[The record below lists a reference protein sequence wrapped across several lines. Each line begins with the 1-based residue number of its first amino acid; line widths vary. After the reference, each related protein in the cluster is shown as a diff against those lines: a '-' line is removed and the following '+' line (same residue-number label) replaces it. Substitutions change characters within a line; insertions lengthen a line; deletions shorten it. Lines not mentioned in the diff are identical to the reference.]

1 MASSPNLSNINY
13 SFDKKKQYSQVVF
26 QQGKPILD
34 VDLNDMSNALYA
46 QSTSALVEKMGY
58 GASQIDFREW
68 AMTAVDTKDPDNDRN
83 QLNFAM
89 TLGRLDTLKGVID
102 LHELR
107 ESGLDSRV
115 IFDYGRIVD
124 SAATANTDDRPYAN
138 YILKGKVTGNSTD
151 TVIRD
156 VHKNFSAN
164 HRLTAYTHSETIT
177 PSYVNTSAIA
187 NPSQTRQTLPALLRI
202 QEGACRL
209 RLIAANEEREII
221 SVANGEITVGDAF
234 SAAPSADDE
243 YVILPPNTLKEYKQ
257 SYDDATSQSTSKPEG
272 LLNLPKLVTYVQVFE
287 EDISSDEDSDIKS
300 AALGVE
306 TTHRTQLRWCIRVA
320 TLRTSIDGDTDN
332 NIALG
337 GLKIEHINTLLNG
350 QRLVE
355 HHALADA
362 TDSTA
367 SSDEGAL
374 QTQYWRESDG
384 TDITIGKILDQES
397 PYAELGLTPAHFFNS
412 EEYTL
417 DRLYWA
423 FLKGL
428 FLKSSSFVFNDF
440 VILNVF
446 NSETKS
452 NRTNAGSEELSNIF
466 YPGAQTNTAAD
477 IIEHAFLSVGNGFV
491 RVAGDAGAEPAR
503 FKSPP
508 RVFHTHADLSVDNM
522 RSRTLHGLRGGI
534 IYGANAPLV
543 FKSPASHFSF
553 VDQMVLGM
561 SGIGSAQGETSEG
574 YRIPSAIDY
583 TLANTTA
590 SLAQSGYDA
599 GAIKMISPISASTIS
614 TGHTDGSFLSG
625 TASYLLR
632 EKGGRTSHTVN
643 ANDAELGWS
652 LYKQEASDLT
662 DANNQ
667 SDFSIR
673 GWEEGIAQAIAFQQG
688 LNFRKLAIKTTAH
701 KSMDLFTISET
712 PRQQADQHDQDVI
725 NASSTAFQIP
735 YLQSEAKNGNLFLDS
750 YSGSAGF
757 IFADFLPSNFIPASV
772 SRFDPKPLLQQYQA
786 TGGIKGYDQSFQA
799 TRSPSDYRYGAWNR
813 FNRVKI
819 SENIGGTSL
828 DNANAP
834 TYSMDMWGNRCT
846 AMRLRYHVGDFYPGA
861 VDTNGVP
868 TNQLVDSMNLFV
880 KVEPLSL
887 AHWMTMPKHQH
898 SILEN
903 SISFAEGIEALLKVA
918 HGLGDTQKLVNSSG
932 SALIQETS
940 PIRNNEFP
948 LFPTAPSVGAV
959 DPTNLPFEHYKQ
971 PFVHWYHPTMHK
983 IKSPHPD
990 GTNSGYDVDSN
1001 GAAVGIDITV
1011 YPKFGRRS
1019 LIVPALVPSRFSEK
1033 EIAVGGDTF
1042 TVPISIDGDTSG
1054 TYQQFPELVGTDTV
1068 TSVRGKMTVNIH
1080 NETGLI
1086 SDGVKNSILP
1096 YPYHGSVPTDG
1107 GTTVITADGDGSLI
1121 TFDHNQITFPAV
1133 GINSKELTPSPVFIP
1148 ASRSFAFG
1156 QESESEPK
1164 VGFNTLIESFTQGQ
1178 WSDVVDA
1185 ESAFPY
1191 DEKLTHYV
1199 PESGGASTV
1208 PTNLNVDFDAWSVPV
1223 LRTAINTQTVSGIV
1237 KLVRTSFATGLGDT
1251 TLSSDYSEFFTMPT
1265 NVFTNYNSGTYTY
1278 DAQQVPA
1285 IGPDNPVDTLFVGDL
1300 GTALGGFSDR
1310 AGFISPL
1317 NFGVPMRVGVGLMP
1331 NGRIGTSVDVR
1342 DSFEFGEYL
1351 YSNDTFILDTFTAIS
1366 GMGLQQKLMWNCS
1379 FRVLHTRPGGMTSSE
1394 VSTAPKSITEVFL
1407 AHDRT
1412 DNMTKKT
1419 FPAPS
1424 NSQKKPFIH
1433 LMSMHPNTNSN
1444 FPNKPHMEHLYPMIS
1459 DSTGGTHDSNAMTN
1473 GVYDYTLDTVRTSS
1487 MGDTFAVDPFDT
1499 MMNDAVFGAT
1509 NNPTKSSENLNKNS
1523 GIEIDLISEL
1533 NMIHDNLDDYD
1544 LNSAALV
1551 NGQTF
1556 SISRTM
1562 PTANELTLPGD
1573 HELVFVLYT
1582 GHYGAKMHDANNDVN
1597 VSHIPPVA
1605 GCHLTATLEINR
1617 PSERISSTNSDNH
1630 HYGVTMNNTS
1640 EPITTYAILG
1650 TKLINN

>member
-1 MASSPNLSNINY
+1 MASSPNLSDMNY

-68 AMTAVDTKDPDNDRN
+68 AMTAVDTKNPNDAKN

-124 SAATANTDDRPYAN
+124 SSATQGDDRPYAN
-138 YILKGKVTGNSTD
+138 YILKGKVTGSASTT

-156 VHKNFSAN
+156 EHKNFSAN

-187 NPSQTRQTLPALLRI
+187 NPSQTRATLPALLRI
-202 QEGACRL
+202 QEEACRL
-209 RLIAANEEREII
+209 RFTSGALANQEQEII
-221 SVANGEITVGDAF
+221 SVANGQITVGAAF
-234 SAAPSADDE
+234 TQPPSEDDE
-243 YVILPPNTLKEYKQ
+243 YVILPPNTLEDYRGL
-257 SYDDATSQSTSKPEG
+257 YNLATSQSTSKPEG

-320 TLRTSIDGDTDN
+320 TLRTSIDDDIDN

-337 GLKIEHINTLLNG
+337 GLKIEHINTLLNS

-374 QTQYWRESDG
+374 QTQYWQESLNG
-384 TDITIGKILDQES
+384 VLTPGKILDQES

-452 NRTNAGSEELSNIF
+452 NKTNADEEELSNIF
-466 YPGAQTNTAAD
+466 YPGAQTDTTQQT
-477 IIEHAFLSVGNGFV
+477 ITHAFLSVGNGFV

-614 TGHTDGSFLSG
+614 TGDTGSFLSG

-643 ANDAELGWS
+643 ANDADLGWS
-652 LYKQEASDLT
+652 LYKQEGDDLT

-712 PRQQADQHDQDVI
+712 PRQQADQHDQDVV
-725 NASSTAFQIP
+725 NYSSTAFQIP
-735 YLQSEAKNGNLFLDS
+735 YLQSEANNGNLFLDS

-757 IFADFLPSNFIPASV
+757 GGADFLPSSFIPANV

-786 TGGIKGYDQSFQA
+786 TGGTKGYDQSSQA
-799 TRSPSDYRYGAWNR
+799 DRDIDYKYGPWNR
-813 FNRVKI
+813 FNRADLA
-819 SENIGGTSL
+819 SLPSAL
-828 DNANAP
+828 DNADAP

-861 VDTNGVP
+861 VDGRGVP
-868 TNQLVDSMNLFV
+868 SNQLVDSMNLFV

-932 SALIQETS
+932 SALVQETS

-948 LFPTAPSVGAV
+948 LYPTAPNVGTV

-971 PFVHWYHPTMHK
+971 PFVHWYHPNMHK

-990 GTNSGYDVDSN
+990 GTNSGYD
-1001 GAAVGIDITV
+1001 GTGIDITV

-1019 LIVPALVPSRFSEK
+1019 LIVPALVPSKF
-1033 EIAVGGDTF
+1033 
-1042 TVPISIDGDTSG
+1042 G
-1054 TYQQFPELVGTDTV
+1054 TYTDSHSNKFPLIENGTTGESYPELVGSDSASDV
-1068 TSVRGKMTVNIH
+1068 ISDMVVNVSE
-1080 NETGLI
+1080 ETGSLTI
-1086 SDGVKNSILP
+1086 NNSILP
-1096 YPYHGSVPTDG
+1096 YPYHGSIPTAIGETVINDDDG
-1107 GTTVITADGDGSLI
+1107 GTVTIRN
-1121 TFDHNQITFPAV
+1121 NQITFPAV
-1133 GINSKELTPSPVFIP
+1133 GTDGAEITPSPVFIP
-1148 ASRSFAFG
+1148 ASRSFAAIPG
-1156 QESESEPK
+1156 TNSKAK

-1178 WSDVVDA
+1178 WNDVVDA

-1191 DEKLTHYV
+1191 DEKLTHYI

-1208 PTNLNVDFDAWSVPV
+1208 PTNLNLDFNAWSVPV
-1223 LRTAINTQTVSGIV
+1223 LRTAISTQTVSGIV
-1237 KLVRTSFATGLGDT
+1237 KLVRTSFDTGLGDT

-1265 NVFTNYNSGTYTY
+1265 NVFTNYNSGTGNYE
-1278 DAQQVPA
+1278 AQQVPA

-1331 NGRIGTSVDVR
+1331 NGMIDGTTDVR
-1342 DSFEFGEYL
+1342 DSFEFGKFL

-1366 GMGLQQKLMWNCS
+1366 KMGLQQKLMWNCS
-1379 FRVLHTRPGGMTSSE
+1379 FRVLHTRPGGMTSTE

-1412 DNMTKKT
+1412 DGNMTKKT
-1419 FPAPS
+1419 FPAPH

-1444 FPNKPHMEHLYPMIS
+1444 FPNKSHMEHLYPMIS
-1459 DSTGGTHDSNAMTN
+1459 DSTGGTHESNAMTN
-1473 GVYDYTLDTVRTSS
+1473 GIYDYTEDTVKTSS

-1499 MMNDAVFGAT
+1499 LMNDHIFST
-1509 NNPTKSSENLNKNS
+1509 DNPTKSSENLNKNS

-1533 NMIHDNLDDYD
+1533 NMIHDNIGDYG
-1544 LNSAALV
+1544 LNVNGLV
-1551 NGQTF
+1551 NQAAVP
-1556 SISRTM
+1556 SISSTM

-1582 GHYGAKMHDANNDVN
+1582 GHYGAKMHDTNNDVN
-1597 VSHIPPVA
+1597 VSYIPPVA

-1617 PSERISSTNSDNH
+1617 PSERISSTDTDNR
-1630 HYGVTMNNTS
+1630 HYGVTMNTAGDA
-1640 EPITTYAILG
+1640 ITTYAIPG

>member
-68 AMTAVDTKDPDNDRN
+68 AMTAVDTKDPNDARN

-107 ESGLDSRV
+107 ELGLDSRV

-124 SAATANTDDRPYAN
+124 SAATLGNDRPYAN
-138 YILKGKVTGNSTD
+138 YILKGKVTGNAST
-151 TVIRD
+151 TKVIRD
-156 VHKNFSAN
+156 EHKNFSVD
-164 HRLTAYTHSETIT
+164 HRLTAYQIQEIIAPTYGTVNPIT
-177 PSYVNTSAIA
+177 NPTEERNTADALVRVN
-187 NPSQTRQTLPALLRI
+187 
-202 QEGACRL
+202 EGACRL
-209 RLIAANEEREII
+209 RLIAANEEREIT
-221 SVANGEITVGDAF
+221 SVANGEITVGNAF
-234 SAAPSADDE
+234 SQVPSADDE
-243 YVILPPNTLKEYKQ
+243 YVILPPNTLEDYK
-257 SYDDATSQSTSKPEG
+257 SLYDAATSQSNSKPEG
-272 LLNLPKLVTYVQVFE
+272 LSNLPKLVTYVQVFE
-287 EDISSDEDSDIKS
+287 EDISSDEDGDIKS
-300 AALGVE
+300 SALGVE

-320 TLRTSIDGDTDN
+320 RLTTSIDGDSFN
-332 NIALG
+332 GNPVG
-337 GLKIEHINTLLNG
+337 NLKIEHINTLLNS

-374 QTQYWRESDG
+374 QTQYWQESLNG
-384 TDITIGKILDQES
+384 VLTPSKILDQES

-428 FLKSSSFVFNDF
+428 FITNPIFPSVNIGFNDF

-452 NRTNAGSEELSNIF
+452 NKTNAGSETLSNIF
-466 YPGAQTNTAAD
+466 YPGAQTDTAAN

-583 TLANTTA
+583 TLASTTA

-614 TGHTDGSFLSG
+614 TGDTGSFLSG

-643 ANDAELGWS
+643 ADDADLGWS
-652 LYKQEASDLT
+652 LYKQEGDDLT
-662 DANNQ
+662 DSNNQ

-712 PRQQADQHDQDVI
+712 PRQQANLHDQDVV
-725 NASSTAFQIP
+725 NYSSTAFQIP

-750 YSGSAGF
+750 YSGGAG
-757 IFADFLPSNFIPASV
+757 IALGGQNFLPSNFIPANV
-772 SRFDPKPLLQQYQA
+772 SRFNPKPLLQQYQA
-786 TGGIKGYDQSFQA
+786 TGGIKGYDQSSQA
-799 TRSPSDYRYGAWNR
+799 TRSVDYKYGPWNR
-813 FNRVKI
+813 FNRDEI
-819 SENIGGTSL
+819 HDHLPGAL
-828 DNANAP
+828 DDANAP

-868 TNQLVDSMNLFV
+868 SNQLVDSLNLFV

-903 SISFAEGIEALLKVA
+903 SISFAEGIEALLKVS
-918 HGLGDTQKLVNSSG
+918 HGLGDTRKLVNSSG
-932 SALIQETS
+932 SPLVQSTS

-948 LFPTAPSVGAV
+948 LYPTAPSVGVV

-990 GTNSGYDVDSN
+990 GTNSGYD
-1001 GAAVGIDITV
+1001 AAGLNLTI

-1033 EIAVGGDTF
+1033 EITVGNDVF

-1054 TYQQFPELVGTDTV
+1054 THEQFPNLVGTDTE
-1068 TSVRGKMTVNIH
+1068 TSLRGKSTVNIH

-1107 GTTVITADGDGSLI
+1107 GTTVITADGDNSLI

-1133 GINSKELTPSPVFIP
+1133 GVGSEELTPSPVFIP

-1156 QESESEPK
+1156 QKSEFEPK

-1178 WSDVVDA
+1178 WSDVVDG

-1191 DEKLTHYV
+1191 DEKLTHYI

-1223 LRTAINTQTVSGIV
+1223 LRTAISTQTVSGIV
-1237 KLVRTSFATGLGDT
+1237 NLVRTSFDNGLDGTSLISGEYD
-1251 TLSSDYSEFFTMPT
+1251 FTMPT
-1265 NVFTNYNSGTYTY
+1265 NVFESVDTSYL
-1278 DAQQVPA
+1278 AQQVPA

-1317 NFGVPMRVGVGLMP
+1317 NLGVPMRVGTGLMP
-1331 NGRIGTSVDVR
+1331 NGRVATSLDVR
-1342 DSFEFGEYL
+1342 DSFEFATFL
-1351 YSNDTFILDTFTAIS
+1351 YGSDSMILDTFKAIL

-1379 FRVLHTRPGGMTSSE
+1379 FRVLHTRPGGMTSTE

-1412 DNMTKKT
+1412 DGNMTKKT

-1433 LMSMHPNTNSN
+1433 LMSMHPHTHSS
-1444 FPNKPHMEHLYPMIS
+1444 FPNKSHMEHLYPMIS

-1473 GVYDYTLDTVRTSS
+1473 GVYNYTLDTVKTSS

-1499 MMNDAVFGAT
+1499 LMNNHVFG
-1509 NNPTKSSENLNKNS
+1509 NDNPTKVRENLEKNS

-1533 NMIHDNLDDYD
+1533 NMIHDNVGDYGLDVNATVN
-1544 LNSAALV
+1544 NSSVPAIR
-1551 NGQTF
+1551 N
-1556 SISRTM
+1556 TM

-1582 GHYGAKMHDANNDVN
+1582 GHYGAKMFDANDDVD

-1617 PSERISSTNSDNH
+1617 PSERISSASATDNNH
-1630 HYGVTMNNTS
+1630 HYGNL
-1640 EPITTYAILG
+1640 ITTYAIPG
-1650 TKLINN
+1650 SKKSST